1 MPTASVDT
9 IAAAA
14 TPPGRGGVAII
25 RISGPESVAIAKAI
39 TKQSSIDPRKVHYVS
54 FYDHAGEI
62 IDRGLMLFFRS
73 PHSFTGEDIIELH
86 AHGNPFLLDALL
98 KEILWLGARLAI
110 AGEFSK
116 RAFLNNKIDLAQ
128 AEAIADLIEASSMQA
143 ARSAVRSLQGEF
155 SAHIHQLV
163 DAVIHLRTYIE
174 AAIDFSE
181 EEIDFLQEAA
191 LQQLLKEVLAQ
202 FSVIETS
209 VKQGALLREGMT
221 IVIAGKPNVGKSSL
235 LNALSEKDS
244 AIVASIAG
252 TTRDVLREQIHI
264 DGMPLQIIDTAGLQE
279 TRNEI
284 EQEGIRRAWLEIEK
298 ADRVLFVVDDPILLQ
313 LPLQTLWPEFSRNVS
328 SKPAVTLI
336 CNKIDLLSEQARI
349 ETREEYTVIYL
360 SAKYRQGIE
369 LLKSH
374 LKEAMGFEASAEHV
388 FLARRRHLDALMRAK
403 EFLLKAQSNLI
414 DRQSIELAAE
424 ELRYA
429 QQALSE
435 ITGEFTTDD
444 LLGRIFSQFCVGK

>member
-9 IAAAA
+9 IAAIA

-25 RISGPESVAIAKAI
+25 RVSGSQSGAIAQSI
-39 TKQSSIDPRKVHYVS
+39 TKQSIIEPRKAHYVS

-62 IDRGLMLFFRS
+62 IDRGLMLFFRA
-73 PHSFTGEDIIELH
+73 PHSFTGEDVIELH

-98 KEILWLGARLAI
+98 KEILRLGARAAE

-128 AEAIADLIEASSMQA
+128 AEAIADLIEASSIQA
-143 ARSAVRSLQGEF
+143 VRSAVHSLQGEF
-155 SAHIHQLV
+155 SARIHQLV
-163 DAVIHLRTYIE
+163 EAVIQLRTYIE

-191 LQQLLKEVLAQ
+191 LQQLLNDALTQLA
-202 FSVIETS
+202 SIES
-209 VKQGALLREGMT
+209 SAKQGAILREGMT
-221 IVIAGKPNVGKSSL
+221 VVIAGKPNVGKSSL

-244 AIVASIAG
+244 AIVAPVAG

-279 TRNEI
+279 TQNEI

-298 ADRVLFVVDDPILLQ
+298 ADRVLFVVDDPALLQ
-313 LPLQTLWPEFSRNVS
+313 LPLQILWPEFNENVS

-336 CNKIDLLSEQARI
+336 CNKIDLLSEQARV
-349 ETREEYTVIYL
+349 ETRGEYTMIYL
-360 SAKYRQGIE
+360 SAKYRQGID
-369 LLKSH
+369 LLKNH
-374 LKEAMGFEASAEHV
+374 LKAAIGFEASAENV
-388 FLARRRHLDALMRAK
+388 FLARRRHLDALAHAK
-403 EFLLKAQSNLI
+403 EFLLKARSNLI
-414 DRQSIELAAE
+414 ERQSIELAAE

-429 QQALSE
+429 QQVLSE

-444 LLGRIFSQFCVGK
+444 LLGNIFSKFCVGK

>member
-9 IAAAA
+9 IAAIA

-25 RISGPESVAIAKAI
+25 RVSGSQSGAIAQSI
-39 TKQSSIDPRKVHYVS
+39 TKQSIIEPRKAHYVS

-62 IDRGLMLFFRS
+62 IDRGLMLFFRA
-73 PHSFTGEDIIELH
+73 PHSFTGEDVIELH

-98 KEILWLGARLAI
+98 KEILRLGARAAE

-128 AEAIADLIEASSMQA
+128 AEAIADLIEASSIQA
-143 ARSAVRSLQGEF
+143 VRSAVHSLQGEF
-155 SAHIHQLV
+155 SARIHQLV
-163 DAVIHLRTYIE
+163 EAVIQLRTYIE

-191 LQQLLKEVLAQ
+191 LQHLLNDALTQ
-202 FSVIETS
+202 FASIES
-209 VKQGALLREGMT
+209 SAKQGAILREGMT
-221 IVIAGKPNVGKSSL
+221 VVIAGKPNVGKSSL

-244 AIVASIAG
+244 AIVASVAG

-279 TRNEI
+279 TQNEI

-298 ADRVLFVVDDPILLQ
+298 ADRVLFVVDDPALLQ
-313 LPLQTLWPEFSRNVS
+313 LPLQILWPEFNENVS

-336 CNKIDLLSEQARI
+336 CNKIDLLSEQARV
-349 ETREEYTVIYL
+349 ETRGEYTMIYL
-360 SAKYRQGIE
+360 SAKYRQGID
-369 LLKSH
+369 LLKNH
-374 LKEAMGFEASAEHV
+374 LKAAIGFEASAENV
-388 FLARRRHLDALMRAK
+388 FLARRRHLDALAQAK
-403 EFLLKAQSNLI
+403 EFLLKARSNLI
-414 DRQSIELAAE
+414 ERQSIELAAE

-429 QQALSE
+429 QQVLSE

-444 LLGRIFSQFCVGK
+444 LLGNIFSKFCVGK